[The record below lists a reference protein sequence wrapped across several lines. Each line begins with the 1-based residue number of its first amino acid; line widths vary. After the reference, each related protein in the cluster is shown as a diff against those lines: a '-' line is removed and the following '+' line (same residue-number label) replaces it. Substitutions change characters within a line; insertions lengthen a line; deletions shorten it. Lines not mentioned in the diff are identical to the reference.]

1 MTPSNILGEERKAL
15 LEKDFDRFL
24 AAYLVFRSR
33 AIELGVSKKFWVSEG
48 VKQEELVSLFK
59 GWYSTRGV
67 LIYGGLTTQKSTL
80 IL

>member
-1 MTPSNILGEERKAL
+1 MTPSSILGEERKAL

-24 AAYLVFRSR
+24 AAFLVFRSR

-67 LIYGGLTTQKSTL
+67 LIYGGLTQKSTL